1 MTLDPMTI
9 ATKGVWTWNVDP
21 MARATQGYI
30 QEYIQLVWKEVV
42 RLTSGIVRIINL
54 ESRL

>member
-1 MTLDPMTI
+1 MSLDPMVI

-21 MARATQGYI
+21 MGKATQGYI
-30 QEYIQLVWKEVV
+30 QQYIQMVLREVV